1 MRKILQSLFLT
12 IVLFAHGA
20 LADNDIRFE
29 AVDVFV
35 TSTEPFAAW
44 QFELSDGQGQMQ
56 VVGVEQGES
65 SAFDRAPYYDRDA
78 VNAGLADRIIV
89 ADFSLAETA
98 SLPSGRVRVATIHLM
113 LRGDTDL
120 ALQLIT
126 ATDSNGRVIDASIE
140 LEQETGS
147 KQ

>member
-1 MRKILQSLFLT
+1 MRKILANLLL
-12 IVLFAHGA
+12 IVVLFSHGA
-20 LADNDIRFE
+20 LADDDIRFQ

-35 TSTEPFAAW
+35 TSAESFAAW
-44 QFELSDGQGQMQ
+44 QFELSDRQGQMQ

-65 SAFDRAPYYDRDA
+65 RAFDRAPYYDRDA

-120 ALQLIT
+120 AIQLIT
-126 ATDSNGRVIDASIE
+126 ATDSDGRVIDATID
-140 LEQETGS
+140 LEPKTGS